1 MADYSQYNPTS
12 TDVLWE
18 GTPEDVAH
26 IATGGRVQ
34 TASYRLTSDGL
45 HFASGVLS
53 NRAEIIPVWSVRDA
67 DIHQTFLQK
76 SRGVADLHLRLD
88 QQTESVFGQRV
99 VILKSIR
106 DATYVRDLILH
117 QANAVRRAWAE
128 HYHRKSVETA
138 SAGAMNMAIN
148 QLSPAQP
155 QPQAIEQGPGEDV
168 LAQLTRLGEMKE
180 KGLLTD
186 EEFSAAKAKLLGL

>member
-1 MADYSQYNPTS
+1 MTELPQYNPTS

-26 IATGGRVQ
+26 MATGGRIQ
-34 TASYRLTSDGL
+34 TASYRLTTDGL
-45 HFASGVLS
+45 HFASGVVS
-53 NRAEIIPVWSVRDA
+53 NRAEIIPVWIVRDA
-67 DIHQTFLQK
+67 DIFQTFLQK

-88 QQTESVFGQRV
+88 QQAQNVFGQRIV
-99 VILKSIR
+99 VLKSIR

-117 QANAVRRAWAE
+117 QANEIRRAWAE
-128 HYHRKSVETA
+128 HYHRKTVETA
-138 SAGAMNMAIN
+138 SAGATNMAIN

-155 QPQAIEQGPGEDV
+155 QPQAIEQAAGEDV
-168 LAQLTRLGEMKE
+168 LAQLTRLGAMKE
-180 KGLLTD
+180 KGLLND